1 MPGSLITEQGL
12 AWNAATPS
20 PHTHLVRYLAG
31 GQSLL
36 ETVTRTMAGVTG
48 ALASYTV
55 MAAIWTWDLS
65 HFHDNREVS
74 TAASH
79 CAGDLQV
86 SFKILTINRFGNMLQ
101 VSIPAG
107 IMIELLG
114 SLICFLS
121 GLLMEDIPSLA
132 TRPRLS
138 LGLDSVL
145 SVSLVSY

>member
-1 MPGSLITEQGL
+1 MCDQGL
-12 AWNAATPS
+12 AWGDASPS
-20 PHTHLVRYLAG
+20 PHSHLVRYWSGA
-31 GQSLL
+31 QSLGH
-36 ETVTRTMAGVTG
+36 TVARTAAGVTG

-55 MAAIWTWDLS
+55 MAALWTWDIS

-86 SFKILTINRFGNMLQ
+86 RFIMLCQTCFLTKLQ

-107 IMIELLG
+107 MMIELLG

-121 GLLMEDIPSLA
+121 GPLMEDIPSLA

-145 SVSLVSY
+145 SVSLVRKEKCQA